1 MAKHKTQISNI
12 IKNQFNQ
19 VLKRY
24 LIQKNIT
31 YEELAISTNIDI
43 GTIKKID
50 KEERLT
56 FYHIYVILNEL
67 GLWFDIKLIKR

>member
-56 FYHIYVILNEL
+56 FYYIYVILNEL

>member
-19 VLKRY
+19 VLKQY
-24 LIQKNIT
+24 LIQENIT

-56 FYHIYVILNEL
+56 FYYIYVILNEL

>member
-24 LIQKNIT
+24 LIQENIT

-56 FYHIYVILNEL
+56 FYYIYVILNEL